1 MDFNRSYPKLA
12 SFLKDHFAISRKSQ
26 QQSLWH
32 WFTLILFGT
41 FILAT
46 FTQQLL
52 LLFSLILLVAL
63 IKGPG
68 MILWGAIYA
77 FLISLFPPLGIILSA
92 LFFLLNLSTFT
103 KNWRV
108 TLVAGFFYFYPAMI
122 MSLRTLSQLDN
133 PWFLYSSLFAG
144 LVLLHLMLQKLYQRY
159 GIGRTIFWYI
169 VSIPFTLLSFLL
181 PTRLK
186 ERFKK
191 IPSKK

>member
-1 MDFNRSYPKLA
+1 MEFNRSYPKLA
-12 SFLKDHFAISRKSQ
+12 SFLKDHFAISRKSP

-77 FLISLFPPLGIILSA
+77 FLIRLFPPLGIILSA

-108 TLVAGFFYFYPAMI
+108 TLVAGFFYFYSAMI

>member
-1 MDFNRSYPKLA
+1 MEFNRSYPKLA

-77 FLISLFPPLGIILSA
+77 F
-92 LFFLLNLSTFT
+92 
-103 KNWRV
+103 
-108 TLVAGFFYFYPAMI
+108 
-122 MSLRTLSQLDN
+122 
-133 PWFLYSSLFAG
+133 
-144 LVLLHLMLQKLYQRY
+144 
-159 GIGRTIFWYI
+159 
-169 VSIPFTLLSFLL
+169 
-181 PTRLK
+181 
-186 ERFKK
+186 
-191 IPSKK
+191 

>member
-1 MDFNRSYPKLA
+1 MEFNRSYPKLA

-68 MILWGAIYA
+68 MILLGSHLCFFNQPFSSSRYHFICA
-77 FLISLFPPLGIILSA
+77 FLSIESQYFHQKLASHFSCW
-92 LFFLLNLSTFT
+92 FLLFLPCNDHVV
-103 KNWRV
+103 KNALTSR
-108 TLVAGFFYFYPAMI
+108 
-122 MSLRTLSQLDN
+122 
-133 PWFLYSSLFAG
+133 
-144 LVLLHLMLQKLYQRY
+144 
-159 GIGRTIFWYI
+159 
-169 VSIPFTLLSFLL
+169 
-181 PTRLK
+181 
-186 ERFKK
+186 
-191 IPSKK
+191 

>member
-1 MDFNRSYPKLA
+1 MEFNRSYPKLA

-68 MILWGAIYA
+68 MILWGAISIKPPHA
-77 FLISLFPPLGIILSA
+77 WLLIFLV
-92 LFFLLNLSTFT
+92 
-103 KNWRV
+103 KC
-108 TLVAGFFYFYPAMI
+108 
-122 MSLRTLSQLDN
+122 
-133 PWFLYSSLFAG
+133 LYWMLMEECFRSSLSSSTAF
-144 LVLLHLMLQKLYQRY
+144 
-159 GIGRTIFWYI
+159 
-169 VSIPFTLLSFLL
+169 PC
-181 PTRLK
+181 
-186 ERFKK
+186 
-191 IPSKK
+191 